1 MVDPD
6 IVVGVVNATDE
17 DLGNN
22 GIITYSIISIDVK
35 HLFNISQV
43 NCHSFAFIFF
53 CGKLIALPQIQIIYI
68 SIQLSLLIEILRL
81 FDFISSSFLVL
92 LVEREFKQ

>member
-35 HLFNISQV
+35 HLFNISRV
-43 NCHSFAFIFF
+43 NH
-53 CGKLIALPQIQIIYI
+53 
-68 SIQLSLLIEILRL
+68 
-81 FDFISSSFLVL
+81 
-92 LVEREFKQ
+92 